1 MANPFST
8 NPEGSD
14 GQQPYGQADPSAQ
27 QAQPTA
33 GRQNPFDPVPQDAQ
47 SQPYAQPASTGSAN
61 PAYEPQGDANPYAQ
75 PAYGQPDYGQAQPSG
90 YTQQP
95 EYGQEYGQPAYGQNP
110 QPEYGQQNPYAQ
122 PAYGQ
127 PTYDQSGQPDYT
139 QTGYAANGVPPQG
152 AYPNQPYGYGYGY
165 PAQRTWN
172 AMAIAGFVC
181 SFFVAI
187 VGLVLSIIGLNQIK
201 RTGEKGRGL
210 AIAGIIISAVQMVVT
225 VLFIVFIVTVG
236 VSSLDHSGGYNDYHD
251 YSDAGYYS
259 DAQATSARAAAPGSA
274 AALDAVI
281 ADTYAA
287 L

>member
-8 NPEGSD
+8 NPEDSGS
-14 GQQPYGQADPSAQ
+14 GQQSYGQADPSAQ
-27 QAQPTA
+27 QPQPTA

-47 SQPYAQPASTGSAN
+47 TQPYAQPASTGSAN

-75 PAYGQPDYGQAQPSG
+75 PAYGQ
-90 YTQQP
+90 QQP
-95 EYGQEYGQPAYGQNP
+95 DYGQNP
-110 QPEYGQQNPYAQ
+110 QSEYGQQNPYAQ
-122 PAYGQ
+122 PAYDQSAYGQ
-127 PTYDQSGQPDYT
+127 SGQSGQPDYT

-152 AYPNQPYGYGYGY
+152 VYPSQPYGYYGYGY

-210 AIAGIIISAVQMVVT
+210 AIAGIIISAVQMVIT
-225 VLFIVFIVTVG
+225 VLFIVFIVVFG
-236 VSSLDHSGGYNDYHD
+236 INAVDHYDHYDYGD

-259 DAQATSARAAAPGSA
+259 DAQATSARAAVPGSA
-274 AALDAVI
+274 AAIDAVV
-281 ADTYAA
+281 AETYAA